1 MGHLQNFHQLRR
13 RGRLRAIR
21 HRRLVFQNPTLLQL
35 NPKIKTMNA
44 TNPIEI
50 DGKTYDK
57 FSLNLAIT
65 GKYKADGQ
73 PDACINLL
81 LTPTRIV
88 PATTDDEGNA
98 ISARAEQATQA
109 ARSLLRGGLAEVH
122 DPAEIAAIA
131 AIQAALQ
138 NYLST
143 KGL

>member
-1 MGHLQNFHQLRR
+1 M
-13 RGRLRAIR
+13 I
-21 HRRLVFQNPTLLQL
+21 
-35 NPKIKTMNA
+35 A

-50 DGKTYDK
+50 DGQTYDRY
-57 FSLNLAIT
+57 SLNLAIS
-65 GKYKADGQ
+65 GKYNADGT

-98 ISARAEQATQA
+98 ISARAEQVPQA